1 MFALTFD
8 ETFLTAVAVSSI
20 LMVLSAA
27 WIVLVLCNIEQTKVV
42 VFSTV
47 LDEDDGTGNDDNCG
61 GGGGGG
67 GGDLQFE
74 ESSTTAG
81 QRQLELEPKSVD
93 AKQNTKKDGTV
104 DEITTKSRSP
114 TRRERGVVTPS
125 SPTSM
130 KNRNKRKRR
139 VSRMFLGK
147 FLVLLICYCCIYEP
161 KIK

>member
-67 GGDLQFE
+67 GGDLQFV

-81 QRQLELEPKSVD
+81 QRQ
-93 AKQNTKKDGTV
+93 
-104 DEITTKSRSP
+104 
-114 TRRERGVVTPS
+114 
-125 SPTSM
+125 
-130 KNRNKRKRR
+130 
-139 VSRMFLGK
+139 
-147 FLVLLICYCCIYEP
+147 
-161 KIK
+161 